1 MLAENGLVCQQNH
14 HYTLRAP
21 FRDAGQITIAQA
33 AQPYSLVNRYRDTV
47 APIRLTSSFGSHN
60 QAGRLLCMLL
70 LLALAVPGCVRR
82 RMLIRSQPV
91 GATVYVDDQE
101 IGTTPVSTEFTYY
114 GTRKIQLIKD
124 GYETLTVQQMFFP
137 PWYQFPVVEF
147 ISENLS
153 PREHRDEHL
162 LDFQLEPQRILP
174 ADELLERAQE
184 LRVNTSRG
192 YSAALP
198 YATSQPPGTAAP
210 NLPGHS
216 SLGTPPAVLSAPEA
230 YHGSP

>member
-1 MLAENGLVCQQNH
+1 
-14 HYTLRAP
+14 
-21 FRDAGQITIAQA
+21 
-33 AQPYSLVNRYRDTV
+33 
-47 APIRLTSSFGSHN
+47 
-60 QAGRLLCMLL
+60 MLL
-70 LLALAVPGCVRR
+70 LLALAAPGCVRR
-82 RMLIRSQPV
+82 RMLIRSQPA

-124 GYETLTVQQMFFP
+124 GYETLTVKQVFFP

-153 PREHRDEHL
+153 PWEHRDEHL

-174 ADELLERAQE
+174 ADKLLERAQE
-184 LRVNTSRG
+184 LRVNASHG

-198 YATSQPPGTAAP
+198 YATALPPGMSAP
-210 NLPGHS
+210 NLPEQGS
-216 SLGTPPAVLSAPEA
+216 VGTPPAVLPAPEA
-230 YHGSP
+230 YQGSH